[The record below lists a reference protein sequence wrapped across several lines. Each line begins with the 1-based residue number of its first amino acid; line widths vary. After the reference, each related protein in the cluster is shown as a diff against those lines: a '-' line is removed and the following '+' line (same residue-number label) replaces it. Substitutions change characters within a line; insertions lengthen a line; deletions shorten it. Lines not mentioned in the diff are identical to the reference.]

1 MRKTKNQTTDRWCNK
16 NSTKK
21 KDRKRKGKR
30 IKHVGMK
37 GKIYNRTKKKEQRN
51 GNKNLERIR
60 IKR

>member
-16 NSTKK
+16 NSAKK